1 MKIRM
6 DHETLLVEE
15 HDRLHHLVGPGE
27 PLTETHVQSGLVLG
41 LKVPF
46 NVTAVDQLKDK
57 EAAAFFTLFFPVVE
71 NLVALH
77 HTRVVAR
84 QLKAGLLVVGGPGH
98 LLVDLLD
105 KEDFVF
111 GAARNDSLL
120 SGLGDLRAHTRSE
133 FFVAF
138 DNGVILVPDVSGR
151 NRDLCN
157 FLFNHLW
164 INSYFIL

>member
-1 MKIRM
+1 
-6 DHETLLVEE
+6 
-15 HDRLHHLVGPGE
+15 
-27 PLTETHVQSGLVLG
+27 
-41 LKVPF
+41 
-46 NVTAVDQLKDK
+46 
-57 EAAAFFTLFFPVVE
+57 
-71 NLVALH
+71 
-77 HTRVVAR
+77 
-84 QLKAGLLVVGGPGH
+84 
-98 LLVDLLD
+98 VDLLD